1 MNFLYGNI
9 EVLAK
14 VRLKM
19 NKKGYAGIEMII
31 VLALFTV
38 GYFVVANIISY
49 NFDVNYE
56 EDLYDLTISSIEKQA
71 ALYGENNTEI
81 FAENNDVYMTIE
93 QLAAANAII
102 STSEGVVA
110 DPRDDSKTLNDIRV
124 KITNNDDDEITAE
137 VLV

>member
-14 VRLKM
+14 MRLKM

-124 KITNNDDDEITAE
+124 KITNDDDEITAE

>member
-9 EVLAK
+9 EVLTK

-124 KITNNDDDEITAE
+124 KITNNDDEITAE

>member
-14 VRLKM
+14 MRLKM

-124 KITNNDDDEITAE
+124 KITNNDDEITAE

>member
-31 VLALFTV
+31 VLTLFTV

-81 FAENNDVYMTIE
+81 FAESNDVYMTIE

-124 KITNNDDDEITAE
+124 KITNDDDEITAE

>member
-1 MNFLYGNI
+1 MNFLYWNI

-14 VRLKM
+14 MRLKM

-81 FAENNDVYMTIE
+81 FAESNDVYMTIE

-124 KITNNDDDEITAE
+124 KITNDDDEITAE

>member
-1 MNFLYGNI
+1 M
-9 EVLAK
+9 K
-14 VRLKM
+14 
-19 NKKGYAGIEMII
+19 NKKGYSAVELI
-31 VLALFTV
+31 VVIAVFTV
-38 GYFVVANIISY
+38 GYFVVANMLSY

-81 FAENNDVYMTIE
+81 FAESNDVYMTIE

-124 KITNNDDDEITAE
+124 KITNDDDEITAE

>member
-14 VRLKM
+14 MRLKM

-81 FAENNDVYMTIE
+81 FAESNDVYMTIE

-124 KITNNDDDEITAE
+124 KITNNDDEITAE

>member
-1 MNFLYGNI
+1 MNN
-9 EVLAK
+9 
-14 VRLKM
+14 
-19 NKKGYAGIEMII
+19 KGYSAIELILTI
-31 VLALFTV
+31 VVFSV
-38 GYFVVANIISY
+38 IYFVAANYISY

-56 EDLYDLTISSIEKQA
+56 EDLYNLTISSIEKQA

-124 KITNNDDDEITAE
+124 KITNDDDEITAE

>member
-1 MNFLYGNI
+1 
-9 EVLAK
+9 
-14 VRLKM
+14 M

>member
-81 FAENNDVYMTIE
+81 FAESNDVYMTIE

-124 KITNNDDDEITAE
+124 KITNNDDEITAE

>member
-14 VRLKM
+14 LRLKM

-81 FAENNDVYMTIE
+81 FAESNDVYMTIE

-124 KITNNDDDEITAE
+124 KITNNDDEITAE

>member
-124 KITNNDDDEITAE
+124 KITNNDDEITAE

>member
-14 VRLKM
+14 MRLKM

-81 FAENNDVYMTIE
+81 FAESNDVYMTIE

-124 KITNNDDDEITAE
+124 KITNDDDEITAE

>member
-81 FAENNDVYMTIE
+81 FAESNDVYMTIE

-124 KITNNDDDEITAE
+124 KITNDDDEITAE

>member
-1 MNFLYGNI
+1 
-9 EVLAK
+9 
-14 VRLKM
+14 M

-81 FAENNDVYMTIE
+81 FAESNDVYMTIE

-124 KITNNDDDEITAE
+124 KITNDDDEITAE

>member
-81 FAENNDVYMTIE
+81 FAESNDVYMTIE

-110 DPRDDSKTLNDIRV
+110 DPRDDSKILNDIRV
-124 KITNNDDDEITAE
+124 KITNNDDEITAE

>member
-124 KITNNDDDEITAE
+124 KITNDDDEITAE

>member
-81 FAENNDVYMTIE
+81 FAESNDVYMTIE

-110 DPRDDSKTLNDIRV
+110 DPRDDSKILNDIRV
-124 KITNNDDDEITAE
+124 KITNDDDEITAE